1 METNMDTQEARY
13 ILSKLIGNVARDT
26 YIDSC
31 RTVNSGFKFEV
42 ARGRYASTLV
52 NLCKVQR

>member
-1 METNMDTQEARY
+1 MDTQEARY

-31 RTVNSGFKFEV
+31 RNVNTGFKFEV
-42 ARGRYASTLV
+42 ARTRYASTLV
-52 NLCKVQR
+52 NLCKVHP